1 MHSRDAESVGALVMR
16 LLRNEGLETPLN
28 ERRLVNSWTQVLG
41 PDIAAYTKNVY
52 IRNQVLYVELT
63 SSVLRQELMSGKRR
77 LIQCLND
84 SVGAQVITDIVM
96 R

>member
-1 MHSRDAESVGALVMR
+1 MRSRDAESVGALVMR

-41 PDIAAYTKNVY
+41 PEIAAYTKNVY
-52 IRNQVLYVELT
+52 IRNQVLYVELA
-63 SSVLRQELMSGKRR
+63 SSVLRQELLMGKRR
-77 LIQCLND
+77 LMQCLND
-84 SVGAQVITDIVM
+84 SVGAQVITDIVI

>member
-1 MHSRDAESVGALVMR
+1 MHSRDAESVGTLVMR

-41 PDIAAYTKNVY
+41 PDIAAYTKSVH
-52 IRNQVLYVELT
+52 IRNQVLYVELA
-63 SSVLRQELMSGKRR
+63 SSVLRQELLSGKRR

>member
-52 IRNQVLYVELT
+52 IRNQVLYVELS
-63 SSVLRQELMSGKRR
+63 SSVLRQELLSGKRR

>member
-52 IRNQVLYVELT
+52 IRNQVLYVELA
-63 SSVLRQELMSGKRR
+63 SSVLRQELLSGKQR
-77 LIQCLND
+77 LIRCLND

>member
-41 PDIAAYTKNVY
+41 PDIAAYTKSVY
-52 IRNQVLYVELT
+52 IRNQVLYVELM
-63 SSVLRQELMSGKRR
+63 SSVLRQELLSGKQR
-77 LIQCLND
+77 LIRCLND
-84 SVGAQVITDIVM
+84 NVGAQVITDIVM